1 MDFLRH
7 LNRSHF
13 WLTAALALALT
24 STTQVSAQDAPRVEP
39 DQITIAAE
47 AGKVSFSMFGSDVG
61 FFREIRFVND
71 DEGSKIEGII
81 VAMGRARGE
90 RRNASIR
97 TSGATPG
104 IYFVEL
110 VDSRGNAVTLDLEVI
125 VEGDEEVEELSAPE
139 ISKDLIEIPADAGR
153 VSFSMFGPDVGL
165 FMEIQAVPDDD
176 RADTEGI
183 RIAMGRARG
192 EKRNASIR
200 TSGATPGLYFVEL
213 HDGRGDAVTLDLE
226 VIVEEMEE
234 PEVVENEPEP
244 VQVEQEEPEPDQ
256 GEQQS
261 GDAGSAPQ
269 GPASLQILGF
279 MDELIPGLMSVELGG
294 VTISIEETT
303 QGDQPEFRTYTYGSA
318 EYSDIVLTI
327 MSGPA
332 TVALADWFDDT
343 QRSGGTGD
351 ALRRD
356 AILTFGDQSGEP
368 GVQFAAQGCLPV
380 ALESTDSR
388 LERHRLTLRPQRIEQ
403 TMSAEIGV
411 GSFTLDTSTVRGLRV
426 EIDVDGTVVE
436 LINVMTAGGMP
447 EAEMVEASSSSSQQ
461 SESTMGHAYV
471 TDLELE
477 VPVGHDSGILS
488 QLMHAVVNQGQD
500 VSAAIRIT
508 VEARD
513 GSLEQESLYETCRLR
528 SLNLGSF
535 NMMNSQ
541 SVPMLKAVFV
551 PQRLVVQ

>member
-1 MDFLRH
+1 MDFSRH

-13 WLTAALALALT
+13 WLTAALTLALT
-24 STTQVSAQDAPRVEP
+24 SATQVSAQNAPRVEP

-61 FFREIRFVND
+61 FFREIRFVNE

-90 RRNASIR
+90 RRNASVR

-104 IYFVEL
+104 IYSVEL

-139 ISKDLIEIPADAGR
+139 VSKDLIEIPADAGR

-165 FMEIQAVPDDD
+165 FTEIQAVPDDD
-176 RADTEGI
+176 RSDTDGI

-213 HDGRGDAVTLDLE
+213 LDGHGDAVRLEME
-226 VIVEEMEE
+226 VIVEEVEE
-234 PEVVENEPEP
+234 PEVVEEEPEP

-256 GEQQS
+256 GEQMS
-261 GDAGSAPQ
+261 ADADSAPQ
-269 GPASLQILGF
+269 GPANVQILGF
-279 MDELIPGLMSVELGG
+279 MNELIPGVVGIELGG

-332 TVALADWFDDT
+332 TVALADWFDDA
-343 QRSGGTGD
+343 QSSGGTTD

-356 AILTFGDQSGEP
+356 VVLTFGDRSGEP

-388 LERHRLTLRPQRIEQ
+388 PERHRLTLRPQRIEQ

-411 GSFTLDTSTVRGLRV
+411 GSFTLDAGTVRGLRV
-426 EIDVDGTVVE
+426 EIEVDGTVVE

-447 EAEMVEASSSSSQQ
+447 EAEMAEASSGSSQQ

-477 VPVGHDSGILS
+477 VPVGHDSGILG

-513 GSLEQESLYETCRLR
+513 GSMEQESLYETCRLR